1 MVKVQA
7 FVSVCMAVRSARLAA
22 VSGCWGL
29 DPFHQRAYRPDRQV
43 YMPASERTRAA
54 VRP

>member
-22 VSGCWGL
+22 VSGCWGFGSVPPAGL
-29 DPFHQRAYRPDRQV
+29 QARQ
-43 YMPASERTRAA
+43 AGLHACE
-54 VRP
+54 